1 MSKVCCGVKVGDTV
15 IVAGDDADEY
25 SEYIVEK
32 IDGMQAKLEGMDGNF
47 YLRRLTVIHSKD

>member
-1 MSKVCCGVKVGDTV
+1 MSKIKCGVKVGDTV

-32 IDGMQAKLEGMDGNF
+32 IDGMQAKLEGQEGNF
-47 YLRRLTVIHSKD
+47 FLRRLTVVKSA

>member
-1 MSKVCCGVKVGDTV
+1 MKCGVKVGDTV

-32 IDGMQAKLEGMDGNF
+32 IDGMQAKLEGQEGNF
-47 YLRRLTVIHSKD
+47 FLRRLTVIKSA

>member
-1 MSKVCCGVKVGDTV
+1 MSKMSCGVKVGDTV

-32 IDGMQAKLEGMDGNF
+32 INGMQAKLEGQEGNF
-47 YLRRLTVIHSKD
+47 YLRRLTVIQSA

>member
-1 MSKVCCGVKVGDTV
+1 MSKNVCGVKVGDTV

-32 IDGMQAKLEGMDGNF
+32 INGMQAKLEGVDGEF
-47 YLRRLTVIHSKD
+47 YLRRLTIIQSKN

>member
-1 MSKVCCGVKVGDTV
+1 MSKMKCDVKVGDTV

-32 IDGMQAKLEGMDGNF
+32 IDGMQAKLEGQEGNF
-47 YLRRLTVIHSKD
+47 FLRRLTVVKSA